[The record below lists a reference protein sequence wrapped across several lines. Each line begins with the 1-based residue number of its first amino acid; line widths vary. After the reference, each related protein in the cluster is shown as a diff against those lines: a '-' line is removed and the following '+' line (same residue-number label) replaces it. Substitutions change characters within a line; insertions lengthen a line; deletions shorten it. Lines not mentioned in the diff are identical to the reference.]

1 MKTYSRKRQTGDPPP
16 GPLQQK
22 PGSNSIFSLKPSTS
36 GSAAADIPALN
47 DFFLYPQAVPTRVPT
62 GLFGPLPPQTFG
74 LLLGRSS
81 LTSKG
86 ITVHPGIVDSDYK
99 GEIQIL
105 MSSQILWEFNK
116 GDKIAQLLLFPY
128 ISINS
133 SNNVWTD
140 GFGSTEQKQSLWTS
154 LVSDYARP
162 NINIKINGKRF
173 SGLLD
178 TGSDTTLISK
188 HLRPKSWPVQKVSCQ
203 IAEFLKL
210 KYKKFIKV
218 FKYTHV
224 RDQKANL
231 QH

>member
-47 DFFLYPQAVPTRVPT
+47 DFFLYPQVVPTRVPT
-62 GLFGPLPPQTFG
+62 RLFGPLPPQTFG

-105 MSSQILWEFNK
+105 MSSQILWQFNK

-128 ISINS
+128 ISTNS
-133 SNNVWTD
+133 SNN
-140 GFGSTEQKQSLWTS
+140 SSLLIFS
-154 LVSDYARP
+154 YFCLV
-162 NINIKINGKRF
+162 
-173 SGLLD
+173 
-178 TGSDTTLISK
+178 
-188 HLRPKSWPVQKVSCQ
+188 
-203 IAEFLKL
+203 
-210 KYKKFIKV
+210 
-218 FKYTHV
+218 
-224 RDQKANL
+224 
-231 QH
+231 